1 MTAARETLPSPPEK
15 SYTEDALLGGRV
27 RLRQPATG
35 YRAAIDP
42 VFLAASVE
50 AGDQD
55 AVLDMGCG
63 VGAATLCLATRV
75 PFCRITGFD
84 LQRDIVRMASD
95 NISLNDLAG
104 RVSVM
109 HGDLLNPPPRLAP
122 GAFDHVMANPPFLEA
137 AAATPPADPGAA
149 AARLEGSADLAAWV
163 RIALAMVR
171 AKGSVTFIHRADRLE
186 TLLALLA
193 GRAGEIVIFPL
204 WPGGGKPAKR
214 VIVRA
219 RKQIATP
226 TRLMPGLV
234 LHQADGRFTAEA
246 EAVLRGGAALVL

>member
-1 MTAARETLPSPPEK
+1 VTAATEPLPPPLDRP
-15 SYTEDALLGGRV
+15 YTEDSLLGGRV

-42 VFLAASVE
+42 VFLAASVD

-55 AVLDMGCG
+55 FVLDMGCG
-63 VGAATLCLATRV
+63 VGAATLCLAIRV
-75 PFCRITGFD
+75 PGCRITGFD
-84 LQRDIVRMASD
+84 LQRDVVRMASD

-109 HGDLLNPPPRLAP
+109 HGDLLSPPPRLAP
-122 GAFDHVMANPPFLEA
+122 GAFDHVMANPPFLDA
-137 AAATPPADPGAA
+137 AAATAPADPGAA
-149 AARLEGSADLAAWV
+149 AARREGAADLAAWV

-193 GRAGEIVIFPL
+193 GRAGEIVVFPL
-204 WPGGGKPAKR
+204 WPGNGKPAKR

-234 LHQADGRFTAEA
+234 LHQADGSFTAEA
-246 EAVLRGGAALVL
+246 DTVLRGGAALVL